1 MEKNKLVIL
10 KLEDK
15 GSNELFAACP
25 IDKYPGPAIGE
36 FVLSKHFFCW

>member
-1 MEKNKLVIL
+1 MRAMEKNKLVIL

-25 IDKYPGPAIGE
+25 IDKYPGPAIGKQ
-36 FVLSKHFFCW
+36 L